1 MTADD
6 DEDHGDDAED
16 MKKNE
21 EEIASIFRIRD
32 SSFRPAHQQIIH
44 FMENRCSDHTT
55 EI

>member
-6 DEDHGDDAED
+6 DDDADVED
-16 MKKNE
+16 LQKND
-21 EEIASIFRIRD
+21 EEIAYIFRIRG